1 MIKYFAPIL
10 IALGL
15 IAGAF
20 FVGKDYGL
28 KGEKVECQKT
38 VILNQNE
45 NTQSLVKSTQIRN
58 QINALPDDAI
68 WSELFS
74 KYCTDCDK

>member
-10 IALGL
+10 IALAIL
-15 IAGAF
+15 AAVAF
-20 FVGKDYGL
+20 IFKDYGA
-28 KGEKVECQKT
+28 KVEKVECQKT
-38 VILNQNE
+38 EIVNQNE
-45 NTQSLVKSTQIRN
+45 NTESLVKSAQIRN
-58 QINALPDDAI
+58 KINALPDDAI

>member
-10 IALGL
+10 IALAL

-20 FVGKDYGL
+20 FLGKDYGA
-28 KGEKVECQKT
+28 KGEKVECQKIT
-38 VILNQNE
+38 IQNQNE
-45 NTQSLVKSTQIRN
+45 NTQSFVKSTQIRN
-58 QINALPDDAI
+58 KINALPDDAI